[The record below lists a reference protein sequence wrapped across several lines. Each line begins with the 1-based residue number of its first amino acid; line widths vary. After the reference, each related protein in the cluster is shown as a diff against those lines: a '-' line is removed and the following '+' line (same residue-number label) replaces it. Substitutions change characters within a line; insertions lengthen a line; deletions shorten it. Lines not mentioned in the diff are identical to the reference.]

1 MQIMENQNR
10 SSLSYKLAF
19 AARHPDQIP
28 PYIRRVCVD
37 TWLRSKTDDHVSYYR
52 KIMKYKAATHGVE
65 VAVGSRSYSQW
76 LEFGQMQFDYLVKH
90 GLKPADQILE
100 IGCGNLRAGRLLIDY
115 LDAGNYYGIDI
126 SAEILAEALNVLSD
140 AGLQDKLPRLTL
152 TDDLTLSFLPA
163 GYFNVVHAN
172 SVFTHCPAE
181 IIDQCLANV
190 GRIMAPDG
198 FFDFTFYASGDQD
211 YQVHR
216 EDFYYRPETLL
227 AMAERH
233 GLNAQMLDDWHDPWD
248 HQPKMRLTRRASP
261 LRKP

>member
-1 MQIMENQNR
+1 VSEHDR
-10 SSLSYKLAF
+10 SRFSYKFGYAL
-19 AARHPDQIP
+19 RHPGRVL
-28 PYIRRVCVD
+28 PYARR
-37 TWLRSKTDDHVSYYR
+37 RSRDAWIGMKAGDHVSYYR
-52 KIMKYKAATHGVE
+52 AVMKSDTARSHE
-65 VAVGSRSYSQW
+65 RAVGSQTHDSW
-76 LEFGQMQFDYLVKH
+76 LEIGQMQFDYLVKH
-90 GLKPADQILE
+90 GLKPADRILE
-100 IGCGNLRAGRLLIDY
+100 IGCGNLRAGRLLIEY

-126 SAEILAEALNVLSD
+126 SAEVLAEALNVLSD

-172 SVFTHCPAE
+172 SVFTHCPVE

-190 GRIMAPDG
+190 GRVMAPGG
-198 FFDFTFYASGDQD
+198 FFDFTFYASDDQD

-248 HQPKMRLTRRASP
+248 HQPKMRLARRAGP
-261 LRKP
+261 PRKT